1 VLTGLSGGHP
11 ILAVEI
17 YRRFGR
23 ASMRLL
29 GCNGT
34 CEMGVVV
41 GALGLRS
48 RMAGRGPSHCFVC
61 FLFGIFLDN
70 GALASSTAH

>member
-48 RMAGRGPSHCFVC
+48 RLAGAVRPIFCLLFVWH
-61 FLFGIFLDN
+61 FP
-70 GALASSTAH
+70 